1 MKVGYIHF
9 YGLGDNIFAL
19 EPLFALKAIFK
30 CEVIVFGNA
39 IMENLLLHCD
49 FVDFVHDIQGDIAS
63 HIDLFNSYNL
73 DYAILTNC
81 KRCYL
86 YPLQASNVKTIIT
99 TTKIPSLFSMR
110 CKTIPTHLLP
120 KYRNMTRY
128 EQGLSYVRKINPKLF
143 DTKIKTICLN
153 NAKVKTT
160 QEQKERVKS
169 FIANHAKTR
178 GGGGNSKLILINPF
192 SHTATHTL
200 PLESYIEIIAH
211 ISNMQ
216 NCIPIVAT
224 YPQIHDYF
232 LEALSTWKNETKQ
245 EISNLI
251 IFQNDDDI
259 LNLAALI
266 EQMDYVISPS
276 TGTIHLA
283 SNLGVPTIGL
293 FSAYDTK
300 KWGTKSKQYVILP
313 YEKTQ
318 MNENDIQQAITQT
331 LHILQDNIRN

>member
-19 EPLFALKAIFK
+19 EPLFALKAIFN

-39 IMENLLLHCD
+39 IMKNLLLHCD
-49 FVDFVHDIQGDIAS
+49 FVDSVHDIQGDIAS

-86 YPLQASNVKTIIT
+86 YPLQESNVKTIIT
-99 TTKIPSLFSMR
+99 TTKIPSLFSTR
-110 CKTIPTHLLP
+110 CKTIPMHLLP

-128 EQGLSYVRKINPKLF
+128 EQGLSFVRKINPKLF
-143 DTKIKTICLN
+143 DTKIKTICLD

-160 QEQKERVKS
+160 QEQKDKIHS
-169 FIANHAKTR
+169 FLTNHIKTKK
-178 GGGGNSKLILINPF
+178 NDSKLILINPF

-211 ISNMQ
+211 ISKIQ
-216 NCIPIVAT
+216 TCIPVIAT

-232 LEALSTWKNETKQ
+232 VEALSTWKNETKQ

-283 SNLGVPTIGL
+283 SNLCVPTIGL
-293 FSAYDTK
+293 FSQYDTK

-313 YEKTQ
+313 CEKTQ
-318 MNENDIQQAITQT
+318 MSEDDIQQAIAQT
-331 LHILQDNIRN
+331 LHILQENINNKT